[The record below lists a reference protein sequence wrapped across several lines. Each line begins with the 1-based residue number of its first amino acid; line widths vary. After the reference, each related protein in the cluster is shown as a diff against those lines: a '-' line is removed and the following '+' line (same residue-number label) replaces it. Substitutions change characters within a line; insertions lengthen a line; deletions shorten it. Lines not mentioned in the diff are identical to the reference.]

1 MKRKSSGMT
10 KRRYWKILMVAAT
23 SLMLTLVAGGVVPL
37 SGTNN
42 TPPAFAQRIPL
53 QNAVEQV
60 YKLLPD
66 LPQEN
71 NYKNRQSGEIDKTNT
86 LASRLIRYHLFIKGR
101 PAIYRLDWKH
111 TLADYLGVNER
122 IEKNVYPGHDT
133 LTENPIQGDIAAISK
148 LNRAQREIL
157 VNTLVGI
164 YSPKTTQTPAPTPA
178 QTPAP
183 TPSTNQPAPPPT
195 PMPPVVPPGT
205 GSDLLK

>member
-1 MKRKSSGMT
+1 MAKQ
-10 KRRYWKILMVAAT
+10 RYWKILIAAAT

-42 TPPAFAQRIPL
+42 TPPVFAQRIPL
-53 QNAVEQV
+53 QNAAEQV

-66 LPQEN
+66 LPTEN
-71 NYKNRQSGEIDKTNT
+71 NYTNRQSGQIDKTNT
-86 LASRLIRYHLFIKGR
+86 LASRFIRYHLFIKGR

-122 IEKNVYPGHDT
+122 IEKSLYPGHDT
-133 LTENPIQGDIAAISK
+133 LRENPIEGDIAAISK

-164 YSPKTTQTPAPTPA
+164 YSPKTTQTPAPTP
-178 QTPAP
+178 
-183 TPSTNQPAPPPT
+183 STNQPAPPPT
-195 PMPPVVPPGT
+195 PTPPVAPPGT

>member
-1 MKRKSSGMT
+1 MFDHRFSN
-10 KRRYWKILMVAAT
+10 YWKILMAAAT
-23 SLMLTLVAGGVVPL
+23 SLMLTLVAGGVLPL

-42 TPPAFAQRIPL
+42 TAPAFAQRIPL

-71 NYKNRQSGEIDKTNT
+71 NYKNRGSGEIDKANT

-122 IEKNVYPGHDT
+122 IEKSVYPGHDT
-133 LTENPIQGDIAAISK
+133 LTENPIEGDIAAISK
-148 LNRAQREIL
+148 LNRPQREIL

-164 YSPKTTQTPAPTPA
+164 YSPKTTQTQTPTP
-178 QTPAP
+178 
-183 TPSTNQPAPPPT
+183 PSNQPAPPRTPT
-195 PMPPVVPPGT
+195 PPVAPPGS
-205 GSDLLK
+205 GSELLK